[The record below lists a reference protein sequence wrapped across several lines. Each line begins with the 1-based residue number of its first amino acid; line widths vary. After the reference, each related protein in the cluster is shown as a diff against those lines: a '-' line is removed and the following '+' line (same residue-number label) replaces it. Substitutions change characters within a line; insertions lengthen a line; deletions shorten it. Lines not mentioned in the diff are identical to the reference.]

1 MVSFSNLN
9 VEILGV
15 AMKKYQMITIGGNH
29 FYSTRME
36 CLRDWHSTGSV
47 TWMPADSMGGLPKIE
62 TCDRCQNESPSKC
75 SKESRTYWWL
85 LFRCFL
91 PWFCDVLCLLRFVA
105 IICSIGSEIATTPWS
120 MSGKLMTRTPFGQQS
135 KFPTVS
141 WCVIDWPTQ
150 HFGPVPMP
158 VQQLSTDTS
167 FPLHVVFVAWTGLD

>member
-1 MVSFSNLN
+1 MVSFSNLT

-85 LFRCFL
+85 LFR
-91 PWFCDVLCLLRFVA
+91 
-105 IICSIGSEIATTPWS
+105 SEIATTPWS